1 MIIPCFSTAE
11 YGDAFSLFIL
21 RLPEGAA
28 KADAVEYLEKA
39 AAACGGAGPRRLM
52 EYDAE
57 CAVLLQQSVSS
68 DSKRFRELASRLD
81 ALELPRDTHYL
92 FYERLNG
99 LEEVALAVESL
110 AQVQEQ
116 CFFALGTYVSL
127 HLPSP
132 SPKPVS
138 QEELE
143 ERVRELHK
151 RLYAGNQFGFIT
163 QLKELYCGL
172 LAEHR
177 HLPSCRVAH
186 ELIRDVWFSY
196 SEKQEGGLG
205 HDFPMTFEEA
215 SSFNDLYADISNHF
229 ILAFNHSAADFS
241 DIISCAVGFLQEH
254 CAEPI
259 ALAETAR
266 FLDVSEPYLSRRFH
280 RETGRTLVD
289 YLNHIRI
296 DRARLLLSSSGHLR
310 VHRVAELCGFSNAH
324 YFALRFKKE
333 VGMTPLEFQKRMRAY
348 LYQGNQEARI

>member
-1 MIIPCFSTAE
+1 
-11 YGDAFSLFIL
+11 
-21 RLPEGAA
+21 
-28 KADAVEYLEKA
+28 
-39 AAACGGAGPRRLM
+39 M

-99 LEEVALAVESL
+99 LEEV
-110 AQVQEQ
+110 
-116 CFFALGTYVSL
+116 
-127 HLPSP
+127 
-132 SPKPVS
+132 
-138 QEELE
+138 
-143 ERVRELHK
+143 
-151 RLYAGNQFGFIT
+151 
-163 QLKELYCGL
+163 
-172 LAEHR
+172 
-177 HLPSCRVAH
+177 
-186 ELIRDVWFSY
+186 
-196 SEKQEGGLG
+196 
-205 HDFPMTFEEA
+205 
-215 SSFNDLYADISNHF
+215 
-229 ILAFNHSAADFS
+229 
-241 DIISCAVGFLQEH
+241 
-254 CAEPI
+254 